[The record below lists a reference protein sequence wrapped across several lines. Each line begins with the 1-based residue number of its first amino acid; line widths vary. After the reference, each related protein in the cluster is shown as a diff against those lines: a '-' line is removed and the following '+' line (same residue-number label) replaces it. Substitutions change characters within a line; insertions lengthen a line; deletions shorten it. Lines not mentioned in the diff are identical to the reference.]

1 MLLWIKLHR
10 WKVKYLFRRSN
21 SYFFCFNST
30 NNLQFSTAPPF
41 PMCIALWE
49 QHTKKSTYFIVCIL
63 SGLII
68 LHSIT
73 FFFFVFFCFWFV
85 LYLLHRDWLSC
96 SVNSLLCPVF
106 SLLENEAT
114 KCFISG
120 FWKCFNKNKIKYIWQ
135 RSVNT
140 LLAEKPAWN

>member
-68 LHSIT
+68 LHLIT
-73 FFFFVFFCFWFV
+73 FFFFVFFCLLVCVCLVFGLFYIFYTEIGWAAPYTLYCV
-85 LYLLHRDWLSC
+85 LCLVYWKMKLLSALFQD
-96 SVNSLLCPVF
+96 F
-106 SLLENEAT
+106 ENAS
-114 KCFISG
+114 I
-120 FWKCFNKNKIKYIWQ
+120 KIK
-135 RSVNT
+135 
-140 LLAEKPAWN
+140 